1 MVNILQE
8 YQKKKKNLTKKEE
21 EEEEE
26 SRILVSMMTSLP
38 PLPML
43 FLFRI
48 SLKSGK
54 SKREKFSMHVL
65 KYK

>member
-21 EEEEE
+21 EEKEE

-48 SLKSGK
+48 SLKK
-54 SKREKFSMHVL
+54 SKKGNQKEKNFQCMC
-65 KYK
+65 

>member
-8 YQKKKKNLTKKEE
+8 YQKKEKKLTKKE

-26 SRILVSMMTSLP
+26 SRILVSIMTSLP

-54 SKREKFSMHVL
+54 SKREKFSVHVL